1 MRPTSYHCF
10 HCSLRFNYAPFQY
23 EGKNFCCRG
32 CKTVFQLIKNKELD
46 TFYEL
51 IPGAGNI
58 PQENQDRFDIL
69 KNLEFARSFI
79 SFEKEGLQHAL
90 FSIPSIH
97 CSACIWILEQLDQFD
112 AGIVQSTVNFSKKTL
127 RFVYQTDRT
136 SLYTIALLLASLGYP
151 PDISLGHQST
161 KKESNKRLL
170 QQIGIAGFAFGNCMF
185 MSLSTYFE
193 SQEFWMLQFRPWFD
207 LLSFLLSLPVL
218 FFSAQDYFITAWK
231 GLKAK
236 FLTLNVPI
244 ALGISVLFL
253 RSTYVVFFSDGLGYF
268 DSLNGLVFFL
278 LIGKFMQ
285 QKVYSN
291 FSYDRNYTSFFP
303 LGLHKIMP
311 DQSEAIVPLK
321 SIKVSDQIALRV
333 GELIPADCTLN
344 TAFAEIDY
352 SFVTGES
359 KAVREDQGSTLYAG
373 GKILKQNCT
382 ATVIREVEES
392 QLIQLWNQ
400 PVFQKK
406 TAGLTPTLT
415 DQLSRYFTPFVL
427 LFAVGVSCIWAFI
440 DPQRIVEIFT
450 AVLIVAC
457 PCALALSAPF
467 VFGNMLRYFD
477 QLSFYP
483 RSSEVLETL
492 TKITHLVF
500 DKTGTLTDPNGYEIR
515 FIGNPLL
522 PKEKDH
528 IKSLCYQSNH
538 PLSQAL
544 FLFLKDVSFAT
555 NLPCTHHLG
564 KGLEAE
570 IEGRTYLLGS
580 AQFVDIPP
588 PKNNPYTLVHLS
600 IDGKYKGFFELRPSY
615 RKHLK
620 KLLHAFPNYPKTILT
635 GDTSQSIVDLQKHI
649 PKDTKVL
656 FEQNPF
662 EKIHYIQKLQEKG
675 AKVLMIGDG
684 LNDAG
689 ALQQSDFG
697 IAINNHTHTFTPAC
711 DAIIK
716 GTDLYKLASLIKAT
730 RTSLR
735 FIYISFAGSLLYN
748 ALGLSIAAMGYL
760 SPLIAAVLMPLSSIT
775 VVLFAYAAT
784 FLLFKKIKKNLKT

>member
-1 MRPTSYHCF
+1 MPTHSCF
-10 HCSLRFNYAPFQY
+10 HCNLSFSYAPFHH
-23 EGKNFCCRG
+23 EEKTFCCQG
-32 CKTVFQLIKNKELD
+32 CKTVYQIIKSKQLD

-51 IPGAGNI
+51 ESGAGNI
-58 PQENQDRFDIL
+58 PTKGNEVYAIL
-69 KNLEFARSFI
+69 AHSDFARSFI

-97 CSACIWILEQLDQFD
+97 CSACIWILEQLNQFD
-112 AGIVQSTVNFSKKTL
+112 AGILHSTVNFSNKTL
-127 RFVYQTDRT
+127 RFVYQTKKT
-136 SLYTIALLLASLGYP
+136 SLHTIALLLASLGYP
-151 PDISLGHQST
+151 PDISLGHQQP
-161 KKESNKRLL
+161 KKQSDKRLL

-218 FFSAQDYFITAWK
+218 FYSAQDYFTAAWK

-244 ALGISVLFL
+244 SIGIGTLFL
-253 RSTYVVFFSDGLGYF
+253 RSTYIAFFGDDLGYF
-268 DSLNGLVFFL
+268 DSLNGLIFFL
-278 LIGKFMQ
+278 LLGKFMQ

-303 LGLHKIMP
+303 LGIHKTMP
-311 DQSEAIVPLK
+311 DQTQMMVPLK
-321 SIKVSDQIALRV
+321 SIKVGDQIALRV
-333 GELIPADCTLN
+333 GELIPVDCTL
-344 TAFAEIDY
+344 TSAFAEIDY

-359 KAVREDQGSTLYAG
+359 KAVRENNGSTLFAG
-373 GKILKQNCT
+373 GKIIKQNCK

-392 QLIQLWNQ
+392 QLVQLWNQ
-400 PVFQKK
+400 PAFQKK
-406 TAGLTPTLT
+406 TVRPTPSIT
-415 DQLSRYFTPFVL
+415 DQLSPFFTPFVL
-427 LFAVGVSCIWAFI
+427 LLAVGVSSFWAFI
-440 DPQRIVEIFT
+440 DSSRIIEIFT
-450 AVLIVAC
+450 AILIVAC

-483 RSSEVLETL
+483 RSSVVLETL
-492 TKITHLVF
+492 TKITHIVF

-515 FIGNPLL
+515 FIGDSLL
-522 PKEKDH
+522 PMEKEQ

-544 FLFLKDVSFAT
+544 FSFFKDITYLT
-555 NLPCTHHLG
+555 NISCIQHLG
-564 KGLEAE
+564 KGLEAK
-570 IEGRTYLLGS
+570 IEGHSLLLGS
-580 AQFVDIPP
+580 AMFVNSLAPI
-588 PKNNPYTLVHLS
+588 NNPYTLVHLRV
-600 IDGKYKGFFELRPSY
+600 DGKYRGYFELRPSY

-620 KLLHAFPNYPKTILT
+620 KLLHSLPNYSKTILT
-635 GDTSQSIVDLQKHI
+635 GDRPQSIVDLKKYI

-675 AKVLMIGDG
+675 EKVLMIGDG

-697 IAINNHTHTFTPAC
+697 IAINNQIHTFTPAC
-711 DAIIK
+711 DAILM
-716 GTDLYKLASLIKAT
+716 GGDLYKLTSLLKAT
-730 RTSLR
+730 HSSLR
-735 FIYISFAGSLLYN
+735 LVHISFAGSLLYN
-748 ALGLSIAAMGYL
+748 TLGLCIAALGHL
-760 SPLIAAVLMPLSSIT
+760 SPLIAAILMPLSSIS
-775 VVLFAYAAT
+775 VVVFAYTAT
-784 FLLFKKIKKNLKT
+784 FLLSKKLKHDNYH